1 VHHDEFVARPARGR
15 VYELGVVRVRLGDVT
30 ASGRLRLDAVARWL
44 QDVATDDVDD
54 AYAAIGEPNPT
65 TWVIRWLALDVGA
78 LPRYGDRC
86 SLATWS
92 NGLGPRWAGRRTDLV
107 VDEVARVRSD
117 SAWVHVDRAS
127 GRPVPLPPRIIEG
140 YGVAA
145 DGRPVAQRLRLPG
158 PAQYATTTRRWPLRV
173 TDFDVLGH
181 VNNAAYLEALEEL
194 LAARATAASHRHI
207 GRVMIEWRGGIDAGD
222 VVELASVDSG
232 TELRAWLLVAG
243 DVRAAMVAT
252 FPR

>member
-15 VYELGVVRVRLGDVT
+15 VHELGEVKVRLGDVT

-65 TWVIRWLALDVGA
+65 TWVIRWLVLDVGV
-78 LPRYGDRC
+78 LPRYGERC

-107 VDEVARVRSD
+107 VDDVARVRSD

-127 GRPVPLPPRIIEG
+127 GRPTPLPSRIIEDYSETAG
-140 YGVAA
+140 
-145 DGRPVAQRLRLPG
+145 GRPVAQRLRLPG
-158 PAQYATTTRRWPLRV
+158 PAAYATTTRPWPLRA
-173 TDFDVLGH
+173 TDCDVLGH
-181 VNNAAYLEALEEL
+181 VNNAAYLGALEEL
-194 LAARATAASHRHI
+194 LAPRAAGAARRHI
-207 GRVMIEWRGGIDAGD
+207 VRVAIEWRGGIDPGD
-222 VVELASVDSG
+222 VVELASVDG
-232 TELRAWLLVAG
+232 GPELRAWLLVAG
-243 DVRAAMVAT
+243 EVRAAMVAA
-252 FPR
+252 FRR